1 MNATLPLPSE
11 ATIPLTAEERT
22 FIDAFERCAMPPG
35 SFRHRDHVWLAW
47 LYLRLYPLPEAL
59 GRYVEGLKR
68 FATSIG
74 QDGLY
79 HETITYAFIFLI
91 NERMQRDGLD
101 DSWDAFAARNDDL
114 VKGGIRFLHAYY
126 CPEMLMSD
134 RARKVFIMPEPL
146 LPVAASE
153 GGG

>member
-1 MNATLPLPSE
+1 MNATLLSPSE
-11 ATIPLTAEERT
+11 ATVLLTPEARA

-35 SFRHRDHVWLAW
+35 RFRHRDHVRLAW

-59 GRYVEGLKR
+59 GRYAEGLKR
-68 FATSIG
+68 FAASIG

-91 NERMQRDGLD
+91 HERMQRHGPD

-114 VKGGIRFLHAYY
+114 LTRGVRFLHAYY
-126 CPEMLMSD
+126 RPETLMSD
-134 RARKVFIMPEPL
+134 LARKVFLMPEPL
-146 LPVAASE
+146 VFESE
-153 GGG
+153 

>member
-1 MNATLPLPSE
+1 MNTTLSPPE
-11 ATIPLTAEERT
+11 ETIPLTDEARA

-47 LYLRLYPLPEAL
+47 LYLRLYPGPVAL
-59 GRYVEGLKR
+59 GRYAEGLKR
-68 FATSIG
+68 FAASIG

-91 NERMQRDGLD
+91 NERMQHDDLD

-114 VKGGIRFLHAYY
+114 LSQGIRFLHAYY
-126 CPEMLMSD
+126 RPETLASD
-134 RARKVFIMPEPL
+134 RARKVFLMPEPF
-146 LPVAASE
+146 
-153 GGG
+153 